1 MDIIKRRL
9 EEVVRESLDTFRV
22 VVLHGARQSGKTTLV
37 RAVAETLGGEYVT
50 LDVARERLA
59 AAADPETFLDQLRS
73 PAVIDEIQRVGEP
86 LVLAVKVLVDD
97 DPRPGRVL
105 LTGSTNFLSV
115 PTISETLAGRIDLV
129 TLWPFAQSEING
141 TAGDFVD
148 RLFDEPERL
157 TRSRTQTPSRDDYL
171 ALVCRGGFPEVGR
184 IDPKARRRWFTRYVQ
199 TVIEREIKVAADLRR
214 GDLLGRMVRLLAA
227 RTAQEHV
234 ASHVAESLGTDRA
247 TAETYRAWLQ
257 TVFLVHLVPAWS
269 RNLASKVVHR
279 PKLHMVDTG
288 LAAALL
294 GKDVAALRRPT
305 DPMAG
310 PLLETFVVGE
320 IEKQIGWGDLPATIH
335 HYRETGGIEVDI
347 VIEAPD
353 GRVCAIEVKTTVA
366 PRPSDATG
374 LAALRDRVDR
384 VGSDFVQ
391 GVVLHTGTRRFTMG
405 DRIVALPIADIWS

>member
-1 MDIIKRRL
+1 MEIIKRRA
-9 EEVVRESLDTFRV
+9 EEVVRGSLGAFRV
-22 VVLHGARQSGKTTLV
+22 VVLHGARQSGKTTLA
-37 RAVAETLGGEYVT
+37 RAVAEALGGEYVT

-86 LVLAVKVLVDD
+86 LVLAVKVLVDN
-97 DPRPGRVL
+97 DPRPGQVL

-115 PTISETLAGRIDLV
+115 PTISETLAGRVDLV
-129 TLWPFAQSEING
+129 TLWPLAQSEING

-148 RLFDEPERL
+148 RLFGEPGRL
-157 TRSRTQTPSRDDYL
+157 TRARSKTPSRDDYL

-199 TVIEREIKVAADLRR
+199 TVIEREIRVVADLRR
-214 GDLLGRMVRLLAA
+214 GDLLGRMVRLFAA

-234 ASHVAESLGTDRA
+234 ASHVAESLGTDR
-247 TAETYRAWLQ
+247 TTTETYRAWLQ

-305 DPMAG
+305 DPMTG
-310 PLLETFVVGE
+310 PLLETFVVAE

-347 VIEAPD
+347 VIETPD
-353 GRVCAIEVKTTVA
+353 GRVCAIEVKATVA
-366 PRPSDATG
+366 PRPADAAG
-374 LAALRDRVDR
+374 LAAFRDRLDR

-391 GVVLHTGTRRFTMG
+391 GVVLHTGTRRLSMG